1 MLDFVYYNPTRIY
14 FGKGRLGKI
23 AGHIPE
29 GARVLITYGG
39 GSAKR
44 SGLIDSIR
52 EALGGREVLE
62 FGGIEPNPRYETLL
76 QAIEV
81 VRDKKVDFM
90 VAVGGGSVIDGT
102 KFVALASHYDGDPTD
117 LLKFG
122 FKPITEKVVKRAVPF
137 GVVLTL
143 SATGS
148 EMNMGAVV
156 TYEHSKYSVMSPLT
170 FPQFSVL
177 DPTLTFT
184 LPQTQVANGVV
195 DAFVHVTESYLTY
208 PVGALIQ
215 DRIAEG
221 VLQTLVEV
229 GPASVAEPEN
239 YVARANH
246 EWCAALALSGVVA
259 SGVPQ
264 DWATHMIGH
273 ELTAKFGIDH
283 AKTLAVVLPALLDVR
298 REQKHDKLVQFA
310 ERVWGVTEGLDEAKI
325 DQAIARTRQFFEGLG
340 VKTHLSDYGVGADQ
354 IPTIIAGLEAQGMTA
369 LSETRDLTLDVVK
382 VILERAL

>member
-1 MLDFVYYNPTRIY
+1 VLNFNYYNPTRII
-14 FGKGRLGKI
+14 FGKGRVDKI
-23 AGHIPE
+23 AGEVPA

-44 SGLIDSIR
+44 SGLIDKV
-52 EALGGREVLE
+52 REVLAGREIFE
-62 FGGIEPNPRYETLL
+62 FGGIEPNPQFETLL
-76 QAIEV
+76 KAVDV
-81 VRDKKVDFM
+81 VRENGIDFM

-102 KFVALASHYDGDPTD
+102 KFIALAAPYDKDPAD

-122 FKPITEKVVKRAVPF
+122 FKPITPPVVKSAIPF

-143 SATGS
+143 PATGS

-195 DAFVHVTESYLTY
+195 DAFVHVIELYLTY
-208 PVGALIQ
+208 PVGALLQ
-215 DRIAEG
+215 DRIAES

-229 GPASVAEPEN
+229 GPTSVAEPEN

-246 EWCAALALSGVVA
+246 EWCATLALSGIVG

-283 AKTLAVVLPALLDVR
+283 AKSLAIVLPVLMDVR
-298 REQKHDKLVQFA
+298 REKKHAKLVQFA
-310 ERVWGVTEGLDEAKI
+310 ERVWGIGEGSDEEKIDEA
-325 DQAIARTRQFFEGLG
+325 IAQTRGFFESLG
-340 VKTHLSDYGVGADQ
+340 VKTHLSDYGVTEEQ
-354 IPTIIAGLEAQGMTA
+354 IPVIIAGLDAQGMTA
-369 LSETRDLTLDVVK
+369 LSETRDLGLDTVK
-382 VILERAL
+382 EILERAV